1 MALVLDE
8 LNDMDEVFEFNGYKF
23 IANKELLSQ
32 AQPVTVDF
40 KGVGFQIDS
49 NLQMSGGGCSSCSTD
64 GSCG

>member
-1 MALVLDE
+1 
-8 LNDMDEVFEFNGYKF
+8 MDEIFEFNGYKF
-23 IANKELLSQ
+23 IANKDLLSQ
-32 AQPVTVDF
+32 TQPITVDF

>member
-8 LNDMDEVFEFNGYKF
+8 PNDMDEIFEFNGYKF
-23 IANKELLSQ
+23 IANKDLLSQ
-32 AQPVTVDF
+32 TQPVTVDF

-49 NLQMSGGGCSSCSTD
+49 NLQMGGGCSSCSTS